1 MTLALPRWPV
11 AVVLGLALAAAA
23 PAAPAP
29 SGAPDKKA
37 ETPAEKIN
45 KALDQ
50 TGDFILEGTPLPEAL
65 EKLAEQAKV
74 NIVIDRFTLLN
85 QLGIDLVNMPGNLP
99 AVNLKLT
106 GVKTRTALRSVLS
119 QYNLGYAVLGDMV
132 LVTTEDMAIHRQ
144 LKQRVSLDL
153 DKVPA
158 ATALKQLARDTG
170 TNVLLDARVGKEAQA
185 PVTLQVDDVPLDT
198 SVKLVAEMAGLKTV
212 RIGNVLFVTTKAIA
226 QEMRQDPDLQGGQPV
241 GPLSEQQLEMQLQ
254 QRELKML
261 LQQVQPQVV
270 PLPPP
275 LPKD

>member
-50 TGDFILEGTPLPEAL
+50 TGDFTLEGTPLPEAL

-74 NIVIDRFTLLN
+74 NIVVDRFTLLN

-99 AVNLKLT
+99 PVNLKLT

-119 QYNLGYAVLGDMV
+119 QYNLSYAVVGDMV
-132 LVTTEDMAIHRQ
+132 LVTTEDMATHRQ

-254 QRELKML
+254 QRELRML

-270 PLPPP
+270 PVPPP